1 MASLFSKAPRE
12 EAAPPPPPDPKSPEA
27 VTTEPA
33 AAPPPAAD
41 EPKKKKTFKE
51 KAAKA
56 KEKAAKKKEELKAK
70 ALEAKAR
77 ALKKT
82 RIKDPFVER
91 IIDGCVV
98 WSQDWKRDLWLF
110 LKTNNAFLS
119 TLFVHPD
126 HPYSPPERRV
136 GLAVTIFFALAIIFF
151 FEGLAR
157 TRVRFDDSAP
167 TWCARRPKMP
177 KKQPFFL

>member
-1 MASLFSKAPRE
+1 MASRFSKAPRE

-33 AAPPPAAD
+33 AAPPLPAD
-41 EPKKKKTFKE
+41 EPKRKKSFKE

-70 ALEAKAR
+70 ALDAKAR

-91 IIDGCVV
+91 IIDGCVI

-110 LKTNNAFLS
+110 LKTYNAFLS
-119 TLFVHPD
+119 SVFVHPD

-136 GLAVTIFFALAIIFF
+136 GLAVTIFFAVGVVFL

-157 TRVRFDDSAP
+157 TRVRFDGPSRDSAP
-167 TWCARRPKMP
+167 IWCARRPQMP
-177 KKQPFFL
+177 K

>member
-91 IIDGCVV
+91 IIDGCVI
-98 WSQDWKRDLWLF
+98 WSQDWKR
-110 LKTNNAFLS
+110 
-119 TLFVHPD
+119 TLALPQNLQRLPLVGVR
-126 HPYSPPERRV
+126 PPPPRTAAGAPRRPR
-136 GLAVTIFFALAIIFF
+136 VTIFS
-151 FEGLAR
+151 R
-157 TRVRFDDSAP
+157 SA
-167 TWCARRPKMP
+167 
-177 KKQPFFL
+177 